1 MLLSDG
7 SSSIAWIHARWFK
20 RPASESEPGVFF
32 MKSDDE
38 NLLFADDLG
47 KVDALNAKFYGDF
60 PYPWPP
66 MVFESVADASLFRQM
81 LAQDVGDWSNEFLPG
96 KGMRIWVAGCG
107 TNQAVFTALKFPN
120 ATVVGSDLSAPSLEL
135 AERSAK
141 NLGLQNLTLRRES
154 LNEVAYDQE
163 FDYVICTGVIHHN
176 ADPAAPLAKLATA
189 LKRTGILELMVY
201 NRYHRTVTTA
211 FQNAIRI
218 LTRGSTDFRAQ
229 FPIAKGVI
237 SALGGDGLMA
247 ASLKESMEWPDAAFA
262 DMWLQPVEHSYTV
275 ESLNELL
282 TLCDFVLVGP
292 CVNQFDMVRY
302 AYLWNINFERDAEIA
317 RTYESLEDK
326 ERWQITN
333 LFLLEKSPMLWIYA
347 QRSDS
352 PRLRKSE
359 HQLADEFLAM
369 RWARI
374 RSECRS
380 FVRDSAGAYQQQS
393 TRPFPAVAALRDEAK
408 VVYEALDA
416 QRPMKDTMRKLG
428 ISPSFHLATKLR
440 LELTTSAF
448 PYLRALT

>member
-1 MLLSDG
+1 
-7 SSSIAWIHARWFK
+7 
-20 RPASESEPGVFF
+20 
-32 MKSDDE
+32 
-38 NLLFADDLG
+38 
-47 KVDALNAKFYGDF
+47 
-60 PYPWPP
+60 
-66 MVFESVADASLFRQM
+66 
-81 LAQDVGDWSNEFLPG
+81 
-96 KGMRIWVAGCG
+96 
-107 TNQAVFTALKFPN
+107 
-120 ATVVGSDLSAPSLEL
+120 
-135 AERSAK
+135 
-141 NLGLQNLTLRRES
+141 LRRES

-189 LKRTGILELMVY
+189 LRPTGILELMVY

-229 FPIAKGVI
+229 FPVARGVI

-247 ASLKESMEWPDAAFA
+247 TSLKESTGWPDAAFA
-262 DMWLQPVEHSYTV
+262 DTWLQPVEHSYTV
-275 ESLNELL
+275 ESLNDLL
-282 TLCDFVLVGP
+282 TRSNFVLIGP
-292 CVNQFDMVRY
+292 CVNQFDKVRY
-302 AYLWNINFERDAEIA
+302 AYLWNINFEKDADLG

-326 ERWQITN
+326 DRWQIAN

-352 PRLRKSE
+352 PRVRKSE
-359 HQLADEFLAM
+359 HQLADEFLATK
-369 RWARI
+369 WARI

-380 FVRDSAGAYQQQS
+380 FVRDSTGAYQQQPS

-408 VVYEALDA
+408 VVYEALDV
-416 QRPMKDTMRKLG
+416 QRPMKDTLRKLG

-448 PYLRALT
+448 SYLRALT

>member
-1 MLLSDG
+1 MRSD
-7 SSSIAWIHARWFK
+7 H
-20 RPASESEPGVFF
+20 
-32 MKSDDE
+32 E

-47 KVDALNAKFYGDF
+47 KVDALNAKFYGNF

-66 MVFESVADASLFRQM
+66 MAFESVADAALFAQM
-81 LAQDVGDWSNEFLPG
+81 LAQDVGDWSREFLPG
-96 KGMRIWVAGCG
+96 NGMHIWVAGCG

-141 NLGLQNLTLRRES
+141 DLGLQNLILRRES
-154 LNEVAYDQE
+154 LNEVAYDQQ

-176 ADPAAPLAKLATA
+176 AYPAAPLAKLATA
-189 LKRTGILELMVY
+189 LKPAGILELMVY

-211 FQNAIRI
+211 FQNAMRI
-218 LTRGSTDFRAQ
+218 LTRGSTDFHGQ

-237 SALGGDGLMA
+237 SALGADGLMA
-247 ASLKESMEWPDAAFA
+247 MSLRESMGLPDAAFA

-275 ESLNELL
+275 ESLKALL
-282 TLCDFVLVGP
+282 TRCDLVLVGP
-292 CVNQFDMVRY
+292 CVNQFDKVRC
-302 AYLWNINFERDAEIA
+302 AYLWNINFEKDAELA

-326 ERWQITN
+326 DRWQITN
-333 LFLLEKSPMLWIYA
+333 LFLLEKSPMLWVYA

-352 PRLRKSE
+352 PRSRKSE

-369 RWARI
+369 KWARI

-380 FVRDSAGAYQQQS
+380 FVRDSAGAYQQHPS
-393 TRPFPAVAALRDEAK
+393 TRPFPPVAALRDEAK

-416 QRPMKDTMRKLG
+416 QRPMKDTLRKLG
-428 ISPSFHLATKLR
+428 ISPSFNLATKLR
-440 LELTTSAF
+440 MELTSSAF